1 MYFIMK
7 TTTPIIILF
16 AVLLVALLWLGFLT
30 QKASAPET
38 ETVDTNTQM
47 QQEETGDN
55 HNEEVPPVEEDIDYG
70 NDVNMEFPIPDDTVS
85 TEDTSGPS
93 TGKAWADFELEGRN
107 FEFMQDG
114 EEAPTLRV
122 KLGDSVSVTLKSTE
136 GFHDFVIDELG
147 VASEKVS
154 LGESTTV
161 TFTATER
168 GEFEYYCS
176 VGSHRANGMFGKF
189 VVE

>member
-1 MYFIMK
+1 MYLIMK

-38 ETVDTNTQM
+38 ESLETNTPAEQTE
-47 QQEETGDN
+47 Q
-55 HNEEVPPVEEDIDYG
+55 NEATNDEAQPVEEEVDYG
-70 NDVNMEFPIPDDTVS
+70 NDVNMEFPIPDD
-85 TEDTSGPS
+85 DMAGPS
-93 TGKAWADFELEGRN
+93 TGKAWADFQLEGRN
-107 FEFMQDG
+107 FEFLQDG

-147 VASEKVS
+147 VASDKVS

-176 VGSHRANGMFGKF
+176 VGSHRANGMFGTF
-189 VVE
+189 IVE